1 LKGKEILEACNREL
15 DVMEKMFLKELSS
28 KEIESMKNLIGK
40 ILKSLREDA
49 N

>member
-1 LKGKEILEACNREL
+1 
-15 DVMEKMFLKELSS
+15 MEKMFLKELSS